1 MNSAFCLSRAMLMA
15 VPSAS
20 MDLLKVITLISTDRK
35 TRDDI
40 TLNLNLEK
48 WIGRSIFLTSRHW
61 RWRLIAINFRA

>member
-15 VPSAS
+15 VPSING
-20 MDLLKVITLISTDRK
+20 LLKVITLISMDRK
-35 TRDDI
+35 TREDI
-40 TLNLNLEK
+40 PLNLNLEK